1 MKQAL
6 QFNECV
12 VHENSIVHLKLTAS
26 WKDDSGQHTVVQ
38 HIEKFNVWR
47 DMDLLPETILKDL
60 LHQEVGKSEKHH
72 FVAGEFY
79 LKWSPKLVKELP
91 LKNFNGRL
99 RSGEVVQPRTGRYY
113 PKGWISGVEG
123 VYSENMFPV
132 RIVDIY
138 QDTISVDFNHPL
150 ARHDLDIGVEIVDI
164 FPPSDEHGGRCS
176 DAIETTLA
184 NGPGMQLPVP
194 ETATDFFVENAIR
207 RIDEDTD
214 DVFYQQPRMV
224 HHLDANARYTISKLY
239 GELIKPGSRV
249 LDLMASWE
257 SHLPTDLVDVDV
269 SGLGMNH
276 DELQANPQ
284 INNSLV
290 HDLNTSP
297 TVPYDDGMFDAV
309 ICTAS
314 IEYLIN
320 PIKVFEEVRRTLKP
334 GGVCIISFSNRWFP
348 SKAIALWSEM
358 HEFERM
364 GLVMEYFRHSG
375 WQGDVDTFSNRG
387 LHRPEDDPHYAQT
400 QMSDPV
406 YAVWSY
412 K

>member
-1 MKQAL
+1 
-6 QFNECV
+6 
-12 VHENSIVHLKLTAS
+12 
-26 WKDDSGQHTVVQ
+26 
-38 HIEKFNVWR
+38 
-47 DMDLLPETILKDL
+47 
-60 LHQEVGKSEKHH
+60 
-72 FVAGEFY
+72 
-79 LKWSPKLVKELP
+79 
-91 LKNFNGRL
+91 
-99 RSGEVVQPRTGRYY
+99 
-113 PKGWISGVEG
+113 
-123 VYSENMFPV
+123 MFPV